1 PALVSQMPGGPV
13 WGVVF
18 FACLILAGLTSMISI
33 VEVVISSFQD
43 KVGVSRTVATMA
55 IGVPMAVVSILL
67 MPTEQGLQNLDILD
81 KFANSIGIVGVALI
95 ALIVVMFVLR
105 KAPTLR
111 DHLNSVDRKSTRLNS
126 SHVSI
131 SYA

>member
-1 PALVSQMPGGPV
+1 
-13 WGVVF
+13 
-18 FACLILAGLTSMISI
+18 MISI

-111 DHLNSVDRKSTRLNS
+111 DHLNSVSSFKAGPIWILCLAVITPIDRQI
-126 SHVSI
+126 VVQGI
-131 SYA
+131 A